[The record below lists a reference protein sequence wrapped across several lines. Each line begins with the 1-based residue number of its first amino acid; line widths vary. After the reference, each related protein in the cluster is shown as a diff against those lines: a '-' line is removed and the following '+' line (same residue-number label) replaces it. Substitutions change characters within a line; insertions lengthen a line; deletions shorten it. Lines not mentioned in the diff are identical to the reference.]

1 MSCPETFYVG
11 HAIVCT
17 STLFKTCVR
26 LSMKNRIKNEQ
37 TMTIPFFA
45 SKADALDKTAKLKS
59 EYLQ

>member
-1 MSCPETFYVG
+1 
-11 HAIVCT
+11 
-17 STLFKTCVR
+17 
-26 LSMKNRIKNEQ
+26 MKNRIKNEQ